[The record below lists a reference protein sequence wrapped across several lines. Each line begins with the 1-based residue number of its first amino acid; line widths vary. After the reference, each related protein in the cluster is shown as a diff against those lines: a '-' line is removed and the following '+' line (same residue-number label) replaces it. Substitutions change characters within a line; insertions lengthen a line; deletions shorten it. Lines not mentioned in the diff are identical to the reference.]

1 MALNW
6 LSDIR
11 LDREE
16 LERTAGR
23 LSQLAKN
30 QPDRA
35 REYDAAACA
44 LWLLND
50 RRFKDY
56 EEFVAVFVATM
67 YGQGA
72 KADDRIG

>member
-6 LSDIR
+6 LSDVR
-11 LDREE
+11 LDRDE

-23 LSQLAKN
+23 LMQLAKS

-35 REYDAAACA
+35 REFDAAACA
-44 LWLLND
+44 LLLLND

-56 EEFVAVFVATM
+56 EDYVAVFVATM
-67 YGQGA
+67 FGQGA